1 MSDLSNIDLIIK
13 ELNKK
18 VEKVIRIRKIDGITV
33 ECSVKS
39 GSKSDTGIKEIN
51 KICKELKLLPIST
64 EKNKDKENIFAL
76 QFPELV
82 PEYSETEIEDMYK
95 LNFKWLLDNINS
107 NDATITK
114 HLIEENKEIFLKQS
128 ITMYYRSNV
137 NQYKERLDDYLN
149 NYDYR
154 NKIEKLF
161 NRYLDE
167 YYSRSV

>member
-1 MSDLSNIDLIIK
+1 MSGLSNIDLIIK

-107 NDATITK
+107 NDTTITK
-114 HLIEENKEIFLKQS
+114 HLIEENREIFLKQS

-167 YYSRSV
+167 YYSRSI